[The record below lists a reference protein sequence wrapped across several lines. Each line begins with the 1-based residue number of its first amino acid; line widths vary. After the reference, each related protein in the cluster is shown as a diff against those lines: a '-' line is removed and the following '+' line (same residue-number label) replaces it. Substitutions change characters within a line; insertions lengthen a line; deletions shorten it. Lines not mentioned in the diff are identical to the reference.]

1 MTNEELIKLGK
12 EEILK
17 NYKQLYISRY
27 TAVFGKAPSCASCS
41 FSKDFRAF
49 KEKIRKKETNL
60 KLDTM
65 ATGYKL
71 NPRFNST
78 ILSYQTDK
86 GIKRIYGRNMT
97 DEFAEAFLTNGSKK
111 QIAERKKMFV
121 EIPEKKESPK
131 EPEEVEVKTE
141 STDEKVEE
149 VKESKL
155 KKRRKK
161 RK

>member
-27 TAVFGKAPSCASCS
+27 TAVFGKAPSCASCT

-60 KLDTM
+60 KIDTM

-71 NPRFNST
+71 SPRFNST

-121 EIPEKKESPK
+121 EIPEKKEAPK
-131 EPEEVEVKTE
+131 EVEVKTE
-141 STDEKVEE
+141 STKE
-149 VKESKL
+149 VKNELVEKTEAP
-155 KKRRKK
+155 KKSAPK
-161 RK
+161 